1 MVRMTLL
8 TALRFPFAL
17 FRASRPPGPILLLRD
32 FFLLSARVLP
42 TSIVAF
48 SLSPFFLKDEVA
60 PMDLRVRRVEGS
72 VASPNEAILKVGAG
86 GGDVLLSGFRSKK
99 EACTCHLLNLGR
111 ATRLKSV
118 VA

>member
-48 SLSPFFLKDEVA
+48 SLSPFFLEDVVA

-86 GGDVLLSGFRSKK
+86 DGDVLLSGFRSKK